1 MLYCKKDKNNIRQII
16 LPKTIS
22 VEDKDAFFSLIFDFI
37 NSEAKT
43 LELEFQ
49 KTETID
55 SAGLGF
61 LLIASQYCSDSKKSL
76 ILKNPQGSCRQIF
89 DIMSFKN
96 LFTIQYDIEQMQVQR
111 PYLVVLH

>member
-49 KTETID
+49 ETETID

-76 ILKNPQGSCRQIF
+76 ILKNPKGNCKQIF

-96 LFTIQYDIEQMQVQR
+96 LFTIKHDIEHMLVQR
-111 PYLVVLH
+111 PNSVVFH